1 MATTTATIT
10 LNSADLTSSALSL
23 SNTMTL
29 TNAGDEVGILKTSG
43 LVRTRLAAADQVDL
57 IASGAGQNYGTV
69 TADKS
74 AKVYIKNT
82 GTSTSQAVRIGIG
95 NASTGSATT
104 AMTGNATTYWELGRL
119 YGGEWMLIPWAAT
132 DNTNDLTA
140 FPTTSAEV
148 YIEWMVFFE

>member
-1 MATTTATIT
+1 MATTTAIITIEST
-10 LNSADLTSSALSL
+10 DLTSSALSL
-23 SNTMTL
+23 SNTMIL

-43 LVRTRLAAADQVDL
+43 LVRTRLAAANQVDL

-69 TADKS
+69 TPDAS
-74 AKVYIKNT
+74 AKIYIKNT
-82 GTSTSQAVRIGIG
+82 SASTSQAVRIGIG
-95 NASTGSATT
+95 NASTTSATT
-104 AMTGNATTYWELGRL
+104 AQTSNATTYWELGRL

-132 DNTNDLTA
+132 DNTNDITV

>member
-10 LNSADLTSSALSL
+10 LSSSDLTSNALSL

-29 TNAGDEVGILKTSG
+29 TQAGNDTGILNTSG
-43 LVRTRLAAADQVDL
+43 LVRTRLAAANQVDL

-74 AKVYIKNT
+74 AKVYIRNT

-95 NASTGSATT
+95 NASTGTATT
-104 AMTGNATTYWELGRL
+104 AQSSAAATYWELGRL
-119 YGGEWMLIPWAAT
+119 YGGEWMLIPWIAT
-132 DNTNDLTA
+132 DNTSDITA